1 MFRTYRMYLLLAL
14 LVLGGCSSTTF
25 VYNRLDFLLPWYLD
39 DYVELNT
46 VQDQFLDDQL
56 KPFLA
61 WHRALELPLYLQIL
75 DDIDRRLDRE
85 LTADDIAAISLEFED
100 AWFRLEG
107 RALDWLLALGERL
120 TDEQVQEF
128 LAALWEQQ
136 EEYEKKYLKRSD
148 REYRRD
154 SYDNLVDNMQDYLG
168 RLDRDQKQVLE
179 SASEQLMRSDMI
191 WLRERTGWVQRME
204 VFMQR
209 EPGWQQA
216 VRDSIKRRSETVS
229 ADYLELYEHNLGV
242 IHAALAQVLNS
253 RTDKQDRRL
262 RKKIADLRED
272 LQTLVAQGEPQQ
284 PLRAAPLIQ
293 Q

>member
-1 MFRTYRMYLLLAL
+1 MFRACRVYLLLAL

-56 KPFLA
+56 QPFLA

-75 DDIDRRLDRE
+75 DDIDRRLERQ
-85 LTADDIAAISLEFED
+85 LTVDDIAAISLEFEQ
-100 AWFRLEG
+100 AWFRLED

-120 TDEQVQEF
+120 TDEQVREF
-128 LAALWEQQ
+128 LAALGERQ

-148 REYRRD
+148 QEYRRD
-154 SYDNLVDNMQDYLG
+154 SYDSLVDNMQDYLG
-168 RLDRDQKQVLE
+168 RLDKDQKQLLE
-179 SASEQLMRSDMI
+179 NASEQLMRSDAI
-191 WLRERTGWVQRME
+191 WLRERASWLQRME
-204 VFMQR
+204 EFMRR

-216 VRDSIKRRSETVS
+216 VRDSIKRRSETVE
-229 ADYLELYEHNLGV
+229 ADYVELYEHNLGV
-242 IHAALAQVLNS
+242 IYAALAETLNS
-253 RTDKQDRRL
+253 RTEKQDTRL

-272 LQTLVAQGEPQQ
+272 LQTLVAQGEAQ
-284 PLRAAPLIQ
+284 
-293 Q
+293 